1 LRRVLLVFAGA
12 LALVSP
18 AWAHTDG
25 GRQLELRWPAHGTIT
40 GPFGDD
46 AGRWHPGVDIGILR
60 SLNVTAAAP
69 GRVIEVGEPAGFS
82 GYGRIVQVDLGDG
95 WTALYAHLARSL
107 VHVGALVTTGEE
119 LGIAGCTG
127 WCTGT
132 HLHFELRD
140 HGVPTNP
147 LALGFQ

>member
-1 LRRVLLVFAGA
+1 MVAGA
-12 LALVSP
+12 LALASP
-18 AWAHTDG
+18 ARAHTDG
-25 GRQLELRWPAHGTIT
+25 VRQLELHWPAQGTIT

-69 GRVIEVGEPAGFS
+69 GRVVEVGEPAGFS

-95 WTALYAHLARSL
+95 WTALYAHLSKPL
-107 VHVGALVTTGEE
+107 VHMGALVTTGEE

-132 HLHFELRD
+132 HLHFELRRD
-140 HGVPTNP
+140 GVPTNP
-147 LALGFQ
+147 LALGFN